1 MEFQL
6 FKLVG
11 EEGGNFFS
19 LRIFERVKHFMKSVF
34 MGKNAAVWLMKN
46 IEHTVVGVNPKQF
59 FSFREGDAAY
69 TLQRCSNTF
78 GQFLLVSELR
88 VGGHRRY
95 VIIPGGRA
103 QNGWKVFGLEL
114 RKMLDPDQYAFVGS
128 GQAKF
133 VSLPQRRMLGHYPS
147 RSFAEIVKSQM
158 QPRAVTQSQLFK
170 TMVKDKKKSQ
180 GESVEKQNLSRG
192 LLELNPR
199 CSDAKVGGIS
209 GG

>member
-1 MEFQL
+1 MGGIRSFFIEFKL
-6 FKLVG
+6 FKLVV

-59 FSFREGDAAY
+59 FTFREGDAAY
-69 TLQRCSNTF
+69 TLQRGSNTF

-133 VSLPQRRMLGHYPS
+133 VSLPQRRMLGPHPS
-147 RSFAEIVKSQM
+147 WSFVEIVKGQV
-158 QPRAVTQSQLFK
+158 QPRVVTQSQLIK
-170 TMVKDKKKSQ
+170 TMVKDKNLTRGVCGEAESIKGVVGVKS
-180 GESVEKQNLSRG
+180 EVL
-192 LLELNPR
+192 R
-199 CSDAKVGGIS
+199 C
-209 GG
+209 